1 MLCVRNHKHA
11 NTTPLKLNYD
21 QLKTILILQVGNFFP
36 EDTLDKLKKVNSAQ
50 VYSANGYSA
59 GKYQE
64 VRVSLK
70 PLIFSNLLC
79 VSEHQQHPL
88 IRRDLY
94 QTDLTKLI
102 EICERRNEGNHDS
115 GEEVD
120 ITTALN
126 LSEFTLDWISF
137 YTAIEA

>member
-1 MLCVRNHKHA
+1 M
-11 NTTPLKLNYD
+11 
-21 QLKTILILQVGNFFP
+21 
-36 EDTLDKLKKVNSAQ
+36 EKLKKLILHR
-50 VYSANGYSA
+50 YIIANGYSA
-59 GKYQE
+59 GKFPE

-79 VSEHQQHPL
+79 ISEYPQHPL

-94 QTDLTKLI
+94 QTDLAKLI